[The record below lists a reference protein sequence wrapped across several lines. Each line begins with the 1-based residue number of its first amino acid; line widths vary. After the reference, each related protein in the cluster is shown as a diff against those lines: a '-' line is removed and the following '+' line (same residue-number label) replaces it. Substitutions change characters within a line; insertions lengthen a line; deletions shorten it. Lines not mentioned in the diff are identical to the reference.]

1 MELVFQNIEND
12 DVNTT
17 NSSLKMKKDMVS
29 FLRENYTGNNIL
41 EFGTAWGNTTAVLAQ
56 ICKEKGG
63 KVYTVDLH
71 QERASKS
78 RELLQ
83 KLNLSDY
90 AVFIVDD
97 LYKNNWQKY
106 VENVE
111 FSFIDAVHTVNAVKI
126 DTKNA
131 MDLGSKFICYHDYG
145 LNLIKRDF
153 NSSSAVKL
161 YLETIKNQFKN
172 KKLIGEV
179 QGKWVTGAGTN
190 DYEGCII
197 EMQKQ

>member
-1 MELVFQNIEND
+1 MDLVFQNIEND
-12 DVNTT
+12 DVNKA

-63 KVYTVDLH
+63 KVYTVDLYK
-71 QERASKS
+71 ERALKSKK
-78 RELLQ
+78 LLE

-106 VENVE
+106 VDNVE

-131 MDLGSKFICYHDYG
+131 MDLGS
-145 LNLIKRDF
+145 
-153 NSSSAVKL
+153 
-161 YLETIKNQFKN
+161 
-172 KKLIGEV
+172 
-179 QGKWVTGAGTN
+179 
-190 DYEGCII
+190 
-197 EMQKQ
+197 

>member
-1 MELVFQNIEND
+1 MDLVFQNIEND
-12 DVNTT
+12 DVNKA

-63 KVYTVDLH
+63 KVYTVDLYK
-71 QERASKS
+71 ERALKSKK
-78 RELLQ
+78 LLE

-106 VENVE
+106 VDNVE

-179 QGKWVTGAGTN
+179 QGKWVTSAGTN

-197 EMQKQ
+197 KIV